1 MRVHVGT
8 SGYNYPE
15 WRGTFYPE
23 DLPAKRM
30 FAFYA
35 ERFSAVEIN
44 YTFYRMPTPKTTEA
58 WRAQAPEGF
67 RYVLKAPKRI
77 THERRLVDCADTL
90 AFFCDSASGLAE
102 HRGPLLFQLPP
113 NLKCDPARLEAFL
126 ALMPAD
132 AQAAFEFR
140 HESWHTDEVLGLLRA
155 KGAALCIAD
164 FGDRS
169 TPVVATARRLAAVW
183 GRAAELE
190 EGGDGKRFRVAL
202 VVPSGAPE
210 TVPPPPP
217 PFEPPVVAA
226 TPIVPPAQESS
237 PPSPVAANNPAQ
249 TAAPASVPEVRKKG
263 SALFFSP
270 SRKPPTSAIPAI
282 PIGVP
287 GAAPSIGTAPQP
299 VLRTAGPQ

>member
-30 FAFYA
+30 FAYYA

-90 AFFCDSASGLAE
+90 AFFCDSARGLAE

-140 HESWHTDEVLGLLRA
+140 HESWHTGEVLGLLRA

-169 TPVVATARRLAAVW
+169 TPVVATARHGYLRLRDEGYTPADLDAWADAVQARDDEW
-183 GRAAELE
+183 DDVWVFFKHEDEGKGPEFARAFIDRLRE
-190 EGGDGKRFRVAL
+190 R
-202 VVPSGAPE
+202 
-210 TVPPPPP
+210 
-217 PFEPPVVAA
+217 
-226 TPIVPPAQESS
+226 
-237 PPSPVAANNPAQ
+237 
-249 TAAPASVPEVRKKG
+249 
-263 SALFFSP
+263 
-270 SRKPPTSAIPAI
+270 
-282 PIGVP
+282 GVTL
-287 GAAPSIGTAPQP
+287 A
-299 VLRTAGPQ
+299 